1 MNPSTPITSAD
12 DPINAQ
18 KVWACL
24 CDEAQAASEQQPL
37 MASYFHANVLNHDTF
52 SSAISFFLSHHLA
65 TEYVP
70 SMVVRDVF
78 MQAIKSDPSI
88 EERMLQDLIA
98 HYTRDPTCEE
108 YVTPL
113 LYFKG
118 YHAIQSYRIAHW
130 LWQQGRTLFAYYMQ
144 SRIAELFH
152 VDVHP
157 AAQIAG
163 GLMVDHATGVVI
175 GETTVIEENVSM
187 LHAVTLG
194 GSGATT
200 GKRHPTIG
208 RGVLLSAGAKV
219 LGGISIG
226 AGTSIGAG
234 SVVLESM
241 PANSTVVGVPARV
254 VGRSR
259 SSMPSLDM
267 DHNC

>member
-1 MNPSTPITSAD
+1 MKSSSTTKE
-12 DPINAQ
+12 INSQ
-18 KVWACL
+18 QVWLSL
-24 CDEAQAASEQQPL
+24 CAEARIASEQQPL
-37 MASYFHANVLNHDTF
+37 MASYFHANILNHETF
-52 SSAISFFLSHHLA
+52 ASAISFFLSHHLA
-65 TEYVP
+65 NEYVS
-70 SMVVRDVF
+70 SMMLRDVF
-78 MQAIKSDPSI
+78 IQAMESDPSI
-88 EERMLQDLIA
+88 EARMLQDLMA
-98 HYTRDPTCEE
+98 HYTRDPTCEL
-108 YVTPL
+108 YMMPL

-118 YHAIQSYRIAHW
+118 YHAVQSYRIAHW
-130 LWQQGRTLFAYYMQ
+130 LWQQKRTLFAYYMQ

-175 GETTVIEENVSM
+175 GETTIIEDDVSM

-208 RGVLLSAGAKV
+208 RGVLLSAGAKI

-226 AGTSIGAG
+226 EGTSIGAG

-241 PANSTVVGVPARV
+241 PAHSTVVGVPARV

-259 SSMPSLDM
+259 SAMPSLEM
-267 DHNC
+267 NHNQ

>member
-1 MNPSTPITSAD
+1 MKSSMPTEQANSD
-12 DPINAQ
+12 D
-18 KVWACL
+18 VWL
-24 CDEAQAASEQQPL
+24 SLREEARVAIEQQPL
-37 MASYFHANVLNHDTF
+37 MSSYFHANILNHDTF
-52 SSAISFFLSHHLA
+52 ASAISFFLSHHLA
-65 TEYVP
+65 NQYVS
-70 SMVVRDVF
+70 SMILRDVF
-78 MQAIKSDPSI
+78 MQAMQSDPSI
-88 EERMLQDLIA
+88 EARMLQDLIA
-98 HYTRDPTCEE
+98 HFTRDPTCEQ

-130 LWQQGRTLFAYYMQ
+130 LWQQKRTLFAYYMQ

-152 VDVHP
+152 VDIHP

-194 GSGATT
+194 GSGATI

-226 AGTSIGAG
+226 EGTSIGAG

-241 PANSTVVGVPARV
+241 PKNCTVVGVPARV

-259 SSMPSLDM
+259 SAMPSLDM
-267 DHNC
+267 KHNQ

>member
-1 MNPSTPITSAD
+1 MNSFTSTTSVSVEIK
-12 DPINAQ
+12 PQ

-24 CDEAQAASEQQPL
+24 REEARVASEQQPL
-37 MASYFHANVLNHDTF
+37 MASYFHANILNHDTF
-52 SSAISFFLSHHLA
+52 ASAISFFLSHHLA
-65 TEYVP
+65 SEYV
-70 SMVVRDVF
+70 SAMILRDVF
-78 MQAIKSDPSI
+78 VQAIKSDPSI
-88 EERMLQDLIA
+88 EQRMLQDLMA
-98 HYTRDPTCEE
+98 HYTRDPTCDE

-130 LWQQGRTLFAYYMQ
+130 LWQEGRTLFAYYMQ
-144 SRIAELFH
+144 NRIAELFH

-163 GLMVDHATGVVI
+163 GLMLDHATGVVI

-194 GSGATT
+194 GSGATI

-226 AGTSIGAG
+226 EGTSIGAG

-259 SSMPSLDM
+259 SAMPSLDM
-267 DHNC
+267 DHSG